1 MFHFSIVIFS
11 CWVIFWLYWLI
22 SAFGS
27 KRNIG
32 PSIRRFA
39 GIRIVII
46 ILALVLFRLLNT
58 QNYSFENHIAANN
71 ETLQTA
77 GLIIF
82 LLGLLLAVWARLHL
96 GRNWGMPMSQKQDP
110 ELVTSGPYHY
120 IRHPIYSGILLAM
133 LGTAIALSIYWL
145 LIFAVSAVY
154 FIYSAGVEE
163 QLMLRQFP
171 KVYQLYKSKTKML
184 IPFIF

>member
-1 MFHFSIVIFS
+1 
-11 CWVIFWLYWLI
+11 
-22 SAFGS
+22 
-27 KRNIG
+27 
-32 PSIRRFA
+32 
-39 GIRIVII
+39 
-46 ILALVLFRLLNT
+46 LALVLFRLLNT

-82 LLGLLLAVWARLHL
+82 LLGLHL